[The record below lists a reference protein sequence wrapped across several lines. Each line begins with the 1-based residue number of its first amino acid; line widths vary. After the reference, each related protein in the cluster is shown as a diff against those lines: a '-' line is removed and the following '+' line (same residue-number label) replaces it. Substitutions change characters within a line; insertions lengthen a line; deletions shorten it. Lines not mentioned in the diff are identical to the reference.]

1 MITAGDFKKG
11 ITFEFDNGVWTI
23 VDFQHVKP
31 GKGAAF
37 VRTKI
42 KNIMTGSVLER
53 TFNPTDKMPEAMIE
67 TKEMQYL
74 YGDGDLYYF
83 MDTETFEQI
92 GLTREQVEDA
102 IPYVKEETKVTVRF
116 FKGAAFSVAAP
127 NFVELK
133 VVETEPGF
141 RGDTA
146 TGTYKPATLE
156 TGYTVQVPLFIEV
169 GEVLRI
175 DTRNGE
181 YMERA

>member
-1 MITAGDFKKG
+1 
-11 ITFEFDNGVWTI
+11 
-23 VDFQHVKP
+23 
-31 GKGAAF
+31 
-37 VRTKI
+37 
-42 KNIMTGSVLER
+42 
-53 TFNPTDKMPEAMIE
+53 
-67 TKEMQYL
+67 
-74 YGDGDLYYF
+74 

-102 IPYVKEETKVTVRF
+102 IPFVKEETKVTVRF

-127 NFVELK
+127 NFVELR
-133 VVETEPGF
+133 VTETEPGF

-146 TGTYKPATLE
+146 TGTYKAATVE
-156 TGYTVQVPLFIEV
+156 TGYTLQVPLFIEI

>member
-11 ITFEFDNGVWTI
+11 LTVEFDGGVWTI

-42 KNIMTGSVLER
+42 KNIMTGAVLER
-53 TFNPTDKMPEAMIE
+53 TFNPTDKMPKAIIE

-74 YGDGDLYYF
+74 YSDGDLYHF

-92 GLTREQVEDA
+92 PLTHEQVEDA
-102 IPYVKEETKVTVRF
+102 ISFVKEESNVTVRF
-116 FKGAAFSVAAP
+116 FKGSPFSVAAP

-133 VVETEPGF
+133 VIETEPGF

-146 TGTYKPATLE
+146 TGTTKPATVE
-156 TGYTVQVPLFIEV
+156 TGYTVQVPLFVEV
-169 GEVLRI
+169 GDTLRI
-175 DTRNGE
+175 DTRSGD